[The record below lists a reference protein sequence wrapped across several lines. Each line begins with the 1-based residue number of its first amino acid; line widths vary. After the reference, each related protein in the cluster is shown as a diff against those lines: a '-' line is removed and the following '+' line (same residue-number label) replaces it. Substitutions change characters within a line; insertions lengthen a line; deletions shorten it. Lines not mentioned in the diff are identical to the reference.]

1 VASSL
6 AATCVAV
13 AAVAATSVVASAN
26 LDNQRIAETTIPYM
40 YVWNKHKALL
50 D

>member
-26 LDNQRIAETTIPYM
+26 LDNRRRLETTIPYM
-40 YVWNKHKALL
+40 YVWNLHKALL

>member
-6 AATCVAV
+6 AATFVAV
-13 AAVAATSVVASAN
+13 AAVAATSAVASAN
-26 LDNQRIAETTIPYM
+26 LDNQRIPETTIPYM

>member
-26 LDNQRIAETTIPYM
+26 LDNQRRLETTTPYM
-40 YVWNKHKALL
+40 YVWNKHKALP

>member
-26 LDNQRIAETTIPYM
+26 LDNQRIAETTIPYIGTLHQGLM
-40 YVWNKHKALL
+40 DEW
-50 D
+50 